1 MVYMNKISIILLLA
15 ATLCSFSSCEKLSEV
30 FSPQNS
36 QEGVVGGYSK
46 PRNLTDEDIALFEQA
61 TAQLQGVEYKPM
73 NVATQIVA
81 GVNYRYLCKARRIDE
96 SGKKGKRF
104 YAAIVVH
111 KPLAGQGEPRIL
123 SIEKQSR

>member
-1 MVYMNKISIILLLA
+1 MSKLLKI
-15 ATLCSFSSCEKLSEV
+15 LCIVALFCGTTSCEKVKSLVGIEE
-30 FSPQNS
+30 S
-36 QEGVVGGYSK
+36 QGVVGGYSK

-104 YAAIVVH
+104 YAAIVVY